1 VDKADFWGNTPVD
14 LARSLGADHL
24 SEPLLSFLLAH
35 SVTGAGQK
43 QEDQK
48 QEGHH
53 DAMGSSGIA
62 TVKSRESF
70 FKSTRSASPD
80 DSRVVYYGF

>member
-24 SEPLLSFLLAH
+24 SQRLLSFLLEH
-35 SVTGAGQK
+35 SVTGSGQK
-43 QEDQK
+43 HEEHQ
-48 QEGHH
+48 
-53 DAMGSSGIA
+53 DAVGSSGIA